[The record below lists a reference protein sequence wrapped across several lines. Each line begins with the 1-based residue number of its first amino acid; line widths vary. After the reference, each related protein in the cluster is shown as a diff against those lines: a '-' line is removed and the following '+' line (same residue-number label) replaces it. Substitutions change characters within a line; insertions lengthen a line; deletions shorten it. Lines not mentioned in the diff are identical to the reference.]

1 MLAEGQG
8 YLRKAWW
15 IGVFP
20 GVFATAAIVSTTV
33 LGRYIKARLDGRA

>member
-8 YLRKAWW
+8 YLRRAWW

-20 GVFATAAIVSTTV
+20 GMFATLTVISTTV
-33 LGRYIKARLDGRA
+33 LGRYLKALSDGRA